1 MIRQVKPSDAEA
13 IHDIYARYVKGTTVT
28 FETEIP
34 SVEEM
39 RKRIRKISAAGPYFV
54 CEEAGCIAGYC
65 CAHKW
70 KRQQAYGGTLEVTIY
85 LLPEFKGRGLGTQM
99 MTLLIG
105 ECRKA
110 HAHALIACI
119 AGENTASIKFHEK
132 LGFRQ
137 VSHFREVGNKFG
149 RWLDVVDCELTL

>member
-39 RKRIRKISAAGPYFV
+39 RQRIRKISAAGPYFV

-65 CAHKW
+65 
-70 KRQQAYGGTLEVTIY
+70 
-85 LLPEFKGRGLGTQM
+85 
-99 MTLLIG
+99 
-105 ECRKA
+105 
-110 HAHALIACI
+110 
-119 AGENTASIKFHEK
+119 
-132 LGFRQ
+132 
-137 VSHFREVGNKFG
+137 
-149 RWLDVVDCELTL
+149 